1 MDSEPPWGLQN
12 QDYYVNEYRE
22 FKKGFGNQR
31 RLRTDDDP
39 MFLIGTLVMLFVAI
53 GRALFDIAR
62 WLVRKAPR
70 KR

>member
-1 MDSEPPWGLQN
+1 MDSQPPWGLQN

-39 MFLIGTLVMLFVAI
+39 IFLIGTLVMLFVAI
-53 GRALFDIAR
+53 GRVLFDFSR
-62 WLVRKAPR
+62 WLIRTARR